1 MLKRHIGLLVISLVI
16 FVGSVA
22 VAAIP
27 TDNALDNDGD
37 QTRRTTRKGG
47 DMIIIYHGRR
57 GYMGRSMRGGSLGT
71 RSYRG
76 GGLRGGK

>member
-1 MLKRHIGLLVISLVI
+1 MLKRNLGLIAISLVI
-16 FVGSVA
+16 FVGAVA
-22 VAAIP
+22 VAAVP
-27 TDNALDNDGD
+27 TDNAPDNERDTG
-37 QTRRTTRKGG
+37 QISRKNG
-47 DMIIIYHGRR
+47 DMIIFYHGRR